1 MPLFQGVRELVLGKC
16 KAEKQQQIRVIF
28 EKQPFGELERL
39 VTQKL
44 LDVVKSVAREEL
56 ESENW
61 LRLVARLSNRSYEET
76 RVAILEFLDTDVFEV
91 SIENCVSFL
100 DPVIESWD
108 IDLTSFGMEIVLN
121 HRVAPGHPKKFD
133 FVEKEPGQPFEQ
145 EPGFKEFLRD
155 ASLSGNATEEEIEF
169 LRKLRFKGK
178 RPTALYYYRELQNLR
193 DPLHFRSLSTE

>member
-1 MPLFQGVRELVLGKC
+1 
-16 KAEKQQQIRVIF
+16 
-28 EKQPFGELERL
+28 
-39 VTQKL
+39 

-193 DPLHFRSLSTE
+193 DPLHFHSLSTE